1 MIIAKGYSVTSG
13 YRQFSIFE
21 SLNSE
26 KYRSRVNVIAIDA
39 GGLAKPLTIVDV
51 SR

>member
-13 YRQFSIFE
+13 YRQFSIFK
-21 SLNSE
+21 SLNFE
-26 KYRSRVNVIAIDA
+26 KYQSRVDLIAIDA
-39 GGLAKPLTIVDV
+39 GGLAKPLTIVGV